1 MNKFNIDA
9 SDSQKR
15 ESKISTRNRRGSIV
29 IGGAALLTLAACGN
43 GDFSL
48 GQEGLLAANKG
59 NPAAAC
65 SMLAGYAIPSSA
77 IGLPTGGASITSAA
91 MVAATAS
98 GNTNGEYCML
108 KGAIKPVDPTAP
120 DIQFQLNIPSTWNH
134 RALQMGGGGYNGA
147 LVTGLTGIPFAPT
160 DLTPLAQ
167 GYATYGSDSG
177 HQSANGIVDASF
189 ASNDEALINYGYA
202 HIKKTHDAV
211 VVVLRRYFGKKV
223 DFKSYFAGGS
233 TGGRE
238 SLTAIQRFPAD
249 YDGAFA
255 GAPTAFFT
263 GLRMMGLPVGKAN
276 YTVPGGYLNPAKQV
290 LVKQVAT
297 SACDALDG
305 AVDGIV
311 SNLAACKSIAATTR
325 ASLRCPG
332 GQDTGDSCLSDAQ
345 LAVID
350 MLHEGLELPYALAD
364 DVRRY
369 AGYNAFEGA
378 DFSLISTAGL
388 GLGTSEVLLDTPAAI
403 PNGYLFAQG
412 VQWLRYFVTRDANYP
427 ALGFDPVNPGKYQQ
441 RVVDLSKIIG
451 ASNPD
456 LSAFNARGG
465 KLILLHG
472 AADTAV
478 SPNATTDY
486 FKTVVARMGQPAVDN
501 FIRYYSVPGLGH
513 GVGVYV
519 PAWDVMKALD
529 NWVSNGVAP
538 DALPSTDTVSA
549 TRGRA
554 RPLCPYPS
562 WPRYKGSGD
571 INAAASFACGN
582 S

>member
-1 MNKFNIDA
+1 MNKLNMYA
-9 SDSQKR
+9 LDSHKQ
-15 ESKISTRNRRGSIV
+15 ESKVTKRNRRVSIV
-29 IGGAALLTLAACGN
+29 AAGAVALTLGGCGN
-43 GDFSL
+43 GDFSIK
-48 GQEGLLAANKG
+48 QDGLLAANNG
-59 NPAAAC
+59 NPAVAC
-65 SMLAGYAIPSSA
+65 PILAGYAIPSSS
-77 IGLPTGGASITSAA
+77 IGLPTAGASITSAA
-91 MVAATAS
+91 MISATAS

-120 DIQFQLNIPSTWNH
+120 DIQFQLNIPTNWNH

-147 LVTGLTGIPFAPT
+147 LVTGLAGIPFAPT

-177 HQSANGIVDASF
+177 HQSANGVVDASF

-211 VVVLRRYFGKKV
+211 AVVLRRYFGQKV

-255 GAPTAFFT
+255 GSPSAFFT
-263 GLRMMGLPVGKAN
+263 GLRMIGLPVGKAN
-276 YTVPGGYLNPAKQV
+276 YQVAGGYLNPAKQV

-305 AVDGIV
+305 ASDGIV
-311 SNLAACKSIAATTR
+311 SNIGACKAIAATTR

-350 MLHEGLELPYALAD
+350 LLHEGLELPYALAD
-364 DVRRY
+364 DVTRY

-427 ALGFDPVNPGKYQQ
+427 ALGFDPANPGKYQQ

-451 ASNPD
+451 ATNPD

-478 SPNATTDY
+478 SPNSTTEY
-486 FKTVVARMGQPAVDN
+486 FKTVGARMGQQTVNN
-501 FIRYYSVPGLGH
+501 FIRYYSVPGMGH

-519 PAWDVMKALD
+519 PAWDALKALD
-529 NWVSNGVAP
+529 NWVTNGVAP

-549 TRGRA
+549 TRGRS

-562 WPRYKGSGD
+562 WPKYKGGGD
-571 INAAASFACGN
+571 INSAASFTCSN

>member
-1 MNKFNIDA
+1 MKKLNIYA
-9 SDSQKR
+9 PDSHQQGR
-15 ESKISTRNRRGSIV
+15 DIPTRNRRVSIV
-29 IGGAALLTLAACGN
+29 VAGAMALTLGACGN
-43 GDFSL
+43 NDLSIE
-48 GQEGLLAANKG
+48 QNGLLAAHNG

-65 SMLAGYAIPSSA
+65 SMLAGHAISA
-77 IGLPTGGASITSAA
+77 SLIGLPTTGAGIVSAS
-91 MVAATAS
+91 MISATAS
-98 GNTNGEYCML
+98 GNTNGEYCMV

-120 DIQFQLNIPSTWNH
+120 DIQFQLNIPRNWNH

-147 LVTGLTGIPFAPT
+147 IVTGLAGIPFAPS
-160 DLTPLAQ
+160 DVTPLAQ

-177 HQSANGIVDASF
+177 HQSVNGIVDASF

-211 VVVLRRYFGKKV
+211 AVVLRRYFGQKV
-223 DFKSYFAGGS
+223 DFKSYFAGAS

-249 YDGAFA
+249 YDGAFV
-255 GAPTAFFT
+255 GAPTAFFS
-263 GLRMMGLPVGKAN
+263 GVRMIGFPVGKAN
-276 YTVPGGYLNPAKQV
+276 YKVAGGYLNPAKQV
-290 LVKQVAT
+290 LVKQAAT

-305 AVDGIV
+305 ANDGII
-311 SNLAACKSIAATTR
+311 SNIAACKSLAATTR
-325 ASLRCPG
+325 ASLRCPD
-332 GQDTGDSCLSDAQ
+332 GQDTGDTCLSDAQ

-350 MLHEGLELPYALAD
+350 ILYKGLELPYALAD
-364 DVRRY
+364 DVTRY

-412 VQWLRYFVTRDANYP
+412 VQWLRYFVTRDVNYP
-427 ALGFDPVNPGKYQQ
+427 ALGFDPINPGKYQQ

-486 FKTVVARMGQPAVDN
+486 VKTVVARMGQQTVN
-501 FIRYYSVPGLGH
+501 SFMRYYSVPGFGH

-519 PAWDVMKALD
+519 PSWDAMKALD
-529 NWVSNGVAP
+529 NWVTNGVAP
-538 DALPSTDTVSA
+538 DALASTDTVSA
-549 TRGRA
+549 TRGRS

-562 WPRYKGSGD
+562 WPKYKGSGD
-571 INAAASFACGN
+571 INAASSFTCSN

>member
-1 MNKFNIDA
+1 MDKLNMYAPDSHQQENKIIA
-9 SDSQKR
+9 
-15 ESKISTRNRRGSIV
+15 RNRRVVMAVASAV
-29 IGGAALLTLAACGN
+29 ALSLGACGN
-43 GDFSL
+43 SDL
-48 GQEGLLAANKG
+48 ALEQDGLLAANNG
-59 NPAAAC
+59 NPATAC
-65 SMLAGYAIPSSA
+65 PALAGYTIPASS
-77 IGLPTGGASITSAA
+77 IGLATSGASITSAA
-91 MVAATAS
+91 LISATAS
-98 GNTNGEYCML
+98 GNSNGEYCLL
-108 KGAIKPVDPTAP
+108 KGAIKPVDPAAP
-120 DIQFQLNIPSTWNH
+120 DILFQLNIPTKWNH

-147 LVTGLTGIPFAPT
+147 VVTGLAGVPFAPT
-160 DLTPLAQ
+160 EVTPLAQ

-177 HQSANGIVDASF
+177 HQSPNGIVDASF

-211 VVVLRRYFGKKV
+211 TVVLRRYFGKKLE
-223 DFKSYFAGGS
+223 FKSYFAGAS

-249 YDGAFA
+249 YDGAFV
-255 GAPTAFFT
+255 GAPSAFFS
-263 GLRMMGLPVGKAN
+263 GLRMIGFPIGKAN
-276 YTVPGGYLNPAKQV
+276 YAVAGGYLNPAKQV
-290 LVKQVAT
+290 LVKQAAT
-297 SACDALDG
+297 SACDSLDG
-305 AVDGIV
+305 ATDGIV
-311 SNLAACKSIAATTR
+311 SNIAACKSIAATTR

-332 GQDTGDSCLSDAQ
+332 GQDTGDTCLSDAQ
-345 LAVID
+345 LAVMDI
-350 MLHEGLELPYALAD
+350 LQKGLELPYALAD

-388 GLGTSEVLLDTPAAI
+388 GLGTSEVLLDTPPAI
-403 PNGYLFAQG
+403 QNGYLFAQG
-412 VQWLRYFVTRDANYP
+412 VQWFRYFVARDANYP

-441 RVVDLSKIIG
+441 RLVDLSRIIG
-451 ASNPD
+451 ATNPD

-486 FKTVVARMGQPAVDN
+486 FKAVVARMGEQTVN
-501 FIRYYSVPGLGH
+501 GFIRYYSVPGFGH

-519 PAWDVMKALD
+519 PAWDAMKALD
-529 NWVSNGVAP
+529 NWVTNGVAP
-538 DALPSTDTVSA
+538 DALPSTDTLPA
-549 TRGRA
+549 TRGRP

-562 WPRYKGSGD
+562 WPKYKGSGD
-571 INAAASFACGN
+571 INAASSFACSN